1 MKVALSSNSAT
12 NSFERRCRYKTD
24 TTLLKSAKNRFLAMG
39 GGFFHRNEKFQKT
52 KVIYFML
59 GTSSL
64 MGGSKIQIL
73 HFIIIPY
80 YNINIIKATME

>member
-1 MKVALSSNSAT
+1 
-12 NSFERRCRYKTD
+12 
-24 TTLLKSAKNRFLAMG
+24 MG

-80 YNINIIKATME
+80 CDQWDDLTHLVNLEQHSQDHLLTYDSMDFQTFPKT